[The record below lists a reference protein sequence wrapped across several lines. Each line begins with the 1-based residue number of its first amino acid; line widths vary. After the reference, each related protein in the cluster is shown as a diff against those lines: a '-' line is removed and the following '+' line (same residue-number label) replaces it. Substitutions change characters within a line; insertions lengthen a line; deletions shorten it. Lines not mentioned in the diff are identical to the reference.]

1 MSYARYAFSVL
12 LALSASGCRLLDFD
26 SCLYELRGVEA
37 AGTISEAG
45 SELLYGRLNLL
56 EQRDYQPERSLI
68 WQVRGAPLRGHV
80 TSAVFRDV
88 DQTRTLF
95 VLTLS
100 PAPASDIAG
109 GAASQSGGA
118 DLNGFYEVLAA
129 NRGVIDVRTDLSG
142 RDSIRLSI
150 TKTFQEDW
158 YRPKCG

>member
-1 MSYARYAFSVL
+1 MRFVRASICAGL
-12 LALSASGCRLLDFD
+12 MLSASGCRLLDFD

-56 EQRDYQPERSLI
+56 EQRDYQPEKSLI

-80 TSAVFRDV
+80 SSAVFRDV
-88 DQTRTLF
+88 DQSKSLF

-100 PAPASDIAG
+100 SVPASDIAG

-129 NRGVIDVRTDLSG
+129 NRGVIDVRTDLPG
-142 RDSIRLSI
+142 RDSIRLAI

>member
-1 MSYARYAFSVL
+1 MSLFRFAIGVGFS
-12 LALSASGCRLLDFD
+12 LSVSACRLLDFD

-56 EQRDYQPERSLI
+56 EQRDYQPEKSLI

-88 DQTRTLF
+88 DQSKTLF
-95 VLTLS
+95 VLTLTS
-100 PAPASDIAG
+100 APASDIAG
-109 GAASQSGGA
+109 GSASQSDGA

-129 NRGVIDVRTDLSG
+129 NRGVIDVRTDLPG
-142 RDSIRLSI
+142 RDSIRLST

>member
-1 MSYARYAFSVL
+1 MKLLRIASCVG
-12 LALSASGCRLLDFD
+12 LALSASGCRLLDFN

-37 AGTISEAG
+37 AGTISEGG

-56 EQRDYQPERSLI
+56 EQRDYQPEKSLI

-88 DQTRTLF
+88 DQSKTLL
-95 VLTLS
+95 VLALS
-100 PAPASDIAG
+100 SPPASDIAG

-118 DLNGFYEVLAA
+118 DLSGFYEVLAA
-129 NRGVIDVRTDLSG
+129 NRGVIDVRTDLPA